1 MSTQTF
7 MRDGKWL
14 SADQIKQYN
23 KVKGKEVEE
32 ITDKEKEEKLKAE
45 KIKKEDIKKNNK

>member
-1 MSTQTF
+1 

-32 ITDKEKEEKLKAE
+32 ITDKEKEEEVKTKSN
-45 KIKKEDIKKNNK
+45 KTKK

>member
-32 ITDKEKEEKLKAE
+32 ITDKEKEEKLE
-45 KIKKEDIKKNNK
+45 KEEAKTKSKKNNK